1 MSDYKYDYTVSEQFD
16 AAAFKETCARIERI
30 VGVMKDAYNA
40 EEDGSEMQFYK
51 LNGKRIA
58 VHSSV
63 FLEVVYVT
71 SEIDIDEY
79 MK

>member
-1 MSDYKYDYTVSEQFD
+1 MSDYKFDYTVAECYSKE
-16 AAAFKETCARIERI
+16 AFKDTCERIEKI
-30 VGVMKDAYNA
+30 AGVEKDAYNA
-40 EEDGSEMQFYK
+40 EDDGSEMQFYK
-51 LNGKRIA
+51 LEGKRIA